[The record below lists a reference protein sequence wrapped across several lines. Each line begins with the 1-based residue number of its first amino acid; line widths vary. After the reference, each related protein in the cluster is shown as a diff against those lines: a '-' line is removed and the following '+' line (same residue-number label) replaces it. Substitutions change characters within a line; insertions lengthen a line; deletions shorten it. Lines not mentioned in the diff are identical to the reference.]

1 MNESNK
7 KITLNHEQIAF
18 IIESLCNRREKAI
31 NFKTEENP
39 DSMVSAYMDGVIEEA
54 NSLLKILTPCS
65 TVVIDNTTT
74 L

>member
-1 MNESNK
+1 MNQSNK
-7 KITLNHEQIAF
+7 KITLNHEQMAF

-54 NSLLKILTPCS
+54 NSLLKIMTPCS
-65 TVVIDNTTT
+65 TVVIDNTAT